1 MDEIFEKIGKLDAKK
16 EAILNDLQP
25 VLKALQE
32 NEDDQEAIKKYE
44 SLSIKLHKVN
54 VELEKAYDAF
64 AKFTHLDEIRSYV
77 EEAKD
82 KLGIIERVL
91 DANQ

>member
-1 MDEIFEKIGKLDAKK
+1 MSDLFESINKLDKKK
-16 EAILNDLQP
+16 EDILDQLQP
-25 VLKALQE
+25 VFKALQE

-44 SLSIKLHKVN
+44 SLSIKLCKVN
-54 VELEKAYDAF
+54 NDLEKAYDAF
-64 AKFTHLDEIRSYV
+64 AKFTQLEEIRSYV